1 MLTRIRVST
10 GLFVLLFVFC
20 AVQLVS
26 SSLSFTAFKTDY
38 QNFTRVETVSQQ
50 RDSLSQSW
58 VALLQ
63 TRNTLNR
70 AATRAARNVPQE
82 QVSVLMNSA
91 RASLAQAGASG
102 YVVKPFTAAIL
113 EEKLNKIFEKLGM

>member
-1 MLTRIRVST
+1 MLTRIRVSI
-10 GLFVLLFVFC
+10 GLFILLFVFC

-38 QNFTRVETVSQQ
+38 QNFTRVGTVSQQ

-63 TRNTLNR
+63 TRDTLNR
-70 AATRAARNVPQE
+70 AARTGVSADE
-82 QVSVLMNSA
+82 QC
-91 RASLAQAGASG
+91 ASLAGAGG
-102 YVVKPFTAAIL
+102 CLFQTVRCHHAAD
-113 EEKLNKIFEKLGM
+113 G